1 MKYRLEKITFWEELR
16 KLRLIALEDSPEWF
30 AARLEVE
37 QIRSGEE
44 WMSELATA
52 EWRVIRDG
60 EKNIGMM
67 AVSAAEAIRDADC
80 WLFGCWI
87 APEYRGQGIM
97 TLIVNELDEIC
108 KSKNWSKQGLGV
120 WPNNVR
126 AIRSYEK
133 FGFYVAG
140 EPRPS
145 RSRPDQLYIPMY
157 RHLPNTQ

>member
-1 MKYRLEKITFWEELR
+1 VVFEITKFESWQQLR
-16 KLRLIALEDSPEWF
+16 DLRLHALEDSPEWF

-37 QIRSGEE
+37 KIRSGEE
-44 WMSELATA
+44 WINELATA

-60 EKNIGMM
+60 EKSIGMM

-87 APEYRGQGIM
+87 APEYRGQGLM
-97 TLIVNELDEIC
+97 TLIINELDEIC
-108 KSKNWSKQGLGV
+108 KTKNWSKQGLGV

-145 RSRPDQLYIPMY
+145 RSRPDQLYVPMY
-157 RHLPNTQ
+157 RHLPNAQ